1 MRGSVGVRRGC
12 PLDPPLVGRPSST
25 PRALRSVDASAPAM
39 AALTSSFAGLRLG
52 EQQATPLRCSS
63 RAAAAARPAFLVQAA
78 TTQEKRV
85 RRHFILRKKARAP
98 PNTTNTLPSRPHKL
112 PRSPPRSAA
121 PAPARPAVQQ
131 PHKACRRMSS

>member
-1 MRGSVGVRRGC
+1 
-12 PLDPPLVGRPSST
+12 
-25 PRALRSVDASAPAM
+25 M

-98 PNTTNTLPSRPHKL
+98 QTRQTHCRTSCHAHRPEAPRPPRRARLCTSRPEPAGGRAREAAL
-112 PRSPPRSAA
+112 SSPFS
-121 PAPARPAVQQ
+121 Q
-131 PHKACRRMSS
+131 P